1 VNELSILMKE
11 NRMPFPVGTP
21 PERSVPARGPFSTQL
36 QKLGEKVPQ
45 GGSRPVKENPVSPEE
60 KPPEVQKQA
69 EEETGD
75 QPPLVLAGTG
85 VVQPQP
91 EVVQP
96 QPGVVQLQPELVQPE
111 QAGSEPGS
119 GLASFQADGARPG
132 EPALLVEARF
142 LLESLPEGGGLEES
156 LAAGQPV
163 PAVEGDLEPAGE
175 KAAGEVLK
183 WLQDPPGAGLSEP
196 GGPAPEF
203 PDSNLGESFSSEQ
216 GETRAGV
223 SPGQGAE
230 SGLASESGDGQLRQV
245 FSASLSE
252 VAALRGGG
260 TAPARP
266 GDGLNHLVPGSLID
280 PVSQAVVTMSRGKIS
295 SLNLELN
302 PPELGKIDLQVSAE
316 KGGTRIAL
324 VVDTLATGALLESHL
339 SQLRK
344 SLTDMGVNL
353 LGLSIGFGGGNQKSD
368 GEKGEFNP
376 FRRGRAASIQV
387 AAAQQVQQEP
397 VYSVGGSGLA
407 ARVDCRI

>member
-1 VNELSILMKE
+1 VNELLILMKE
-11 NRMPFPVGTP
+11 NRMPFPVGAP
-21 PERSVPARGPFSTQL
+21 PERSVPAREPFSTQL
-36 QKLGEKVPQ
+36 QKWGEKVPQ

-60 KPPEVQKQA
+60 KPPEAQKQA
-69 EEETGD
+69 EEEAGN
-75 QPPLVLAGTG
+75 QPPHVLAGAG
-85 VVQPQP
+85 GVQPQP

-96 QPGVVQLQPELVQPE
+96 E
-111 QAGSEPGS
+111 QAGSGPGP
-119 GLASFQADGARPG
+119 GLASLQADGARPG
-132 EPALLVEARF
+132 EPALLVAAQL
-142 LLESLPEGGGLEES
+142 LLESKLEGGGLEES
-156 LAAGQPV
+156 PAAGQPI
-163 PAVEGDLEPAGE
+163 PAVEAELEPAGE
-175 KAAGEVLK
+175 RAAGEVLK
-183 WLQDPPGAGLSEP
+183 WLQDPAGAGLSEP
-196 GGPAPEF
+196 GGPAPDF
-203 PDSNLGESFSSEQ
+203 PDSKLGESFSSEQ
-216 GETRAGV
+216 GETRAGG
-223 SPGQGAE
+223 SPGQGDE
-230 SGLASESGDGQLRQV
+230 SGLASESGEGQLRQV

-252 VAALRGGG
+252 VAARGGG
-260 TAPARP
+260 MAPARS

-324 VVDTLATGALLESHL
+324 VVDTPATGALLESHL

-397 VYSVGGSGLA
+397 VYVVGGGGLA